1 MVAFLLSAFAGLP
14 SAALALDAPALQD
27 KPGQAAPSR
36 YFDREKLQQLAIRI
50 ESMQAGGPWLQ
61 LAGPVK
67 LVLGSGDPA
76 VTILA
81 SQLVRLGD
89 LAESSPPKDHFDA
102 ELEAAVKAFQ
112 ARHGLVVDGIVGAAS
127 RRALNQTPARRLARI
142 KINLQRLD
150 QLRVE
155 PRHILVNI
163 AAFELA
169 LIDQDQVLLRSRVV
183 VGRPS
188 RPTPEMVDR
197 VVNLVLSPTWTP
209 TPMIARLDIL
219 PKVVTDPGY
228 LVREQIRVYDG
239 WGADARE
246 INPFQVNW
254 AKVAPD
260 RLHYRFRQDPGPSNS
275 LGQVRFSLTNDA
287 DIYLHD
293 TPHRELF
300 EKPLRAFSSGCV
312 RVAEARALA
321 LFALEANGGWS
332 SERLED
338 TLATRRKQVIRLAKP
353 LPIHLIYV
361 TVWVDEHGVAQFRDD
376 IYGLDVP
383 AAAPRLIR

>member
-1 MVAFLLSAFAGLP
+1 MVAFLLSAFAVL
-14 SAALALDAPALQD
+14 SSTAMALDAAASQD
-27 KPGQAAPSR
+27 KPSQSAPSR

-50 ESMQAGGPWLQ
+50 ENIRAGGPWPQ
-61 LAGPVK
+61 LVGAEK
-67 LVLGSGDPA
+67 LVLGSGDSTVA
-76 VTILA
+76 ILA
-81 SQLVRLGD
+81 SQLARLGD
-89 LAESSPPKDHFDA
+89 LAESSLPKVHFDA
-102 ELEAAVKAFQ
+102 EVEAAVKAFQ

-142 KINLQRLD
+142 KINLQRLE
-150 QLRVE
+150 QLHVE

-163 AAFELA
+163 PAFELT

-188 RPTPEMVDR
+188 RPTPAIVDQI
-197 VVNLVLSPTWTP
+197 VNLVLSPTWTP

-219 PKVVTDPGY
+219 PKLVTDPGY
-228 LVREQIRVYDG
+228 LVREQIRVYDA

-254 AKVAPD
+254 AKVSPD
-260 RLHYRFRQDPGPSNS
+260 RLPYRFRQDPGPSNS

-321 LFALEANGGWS
+321 LYALAANGGWS

-338 TLATRRKQVIRLAKP
+338 TLATRRKQVIRLAKA

-361 TVWVDEHGVAQFRDD
+361 TVWVDERGVAQFRDD

-383 AAAPRLIR
+383 APATRLIR